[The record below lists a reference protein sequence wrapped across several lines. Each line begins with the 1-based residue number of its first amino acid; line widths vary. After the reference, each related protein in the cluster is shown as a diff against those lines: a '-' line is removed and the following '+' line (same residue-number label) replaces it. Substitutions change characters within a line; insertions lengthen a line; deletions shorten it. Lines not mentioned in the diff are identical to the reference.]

1 MAAAHGSENYWTR
14 RRSRRALLRGLAG
27 SAGVTALLLAGCG
40 RTTFGGGAKA
50 PASSGGTAPNQLI
63 GRTGSRPSGQPV
75 MGGTLLTAVGG
86 NPPTL
91 DPHRAS
97 SGATADANSPV
108 LSRLLRY
115 KPDWTVQGAND
126 GNVEPDLALS
136 AESPDAIT
144 WTVKLR
150 PGVKFQNIAPVNGH
164 AVETED
170 IKQTFLRALDP
181 ANPNHGSLDMID
193 GTQIQT
199 PAADTVVFKLRY
211 PYAPLNR
218 TLASATYS
226 WILPRE
232 AVAGTF
238 DPAKKIIGSGPFI
251 LDSYTPDVALQFR
264 KNPDWFESGKPYVDG
279 VKVAIVPS
287 AAQQLAQFTAGNI
300 DALGNISQDDL
311 PSVRAQNP
319 KAELITSWG
328 PGDGQIYFNLG
339 DPSSKFRDIRLRQA
353 ISLAIDRNALAKIAF
368 DNACIPTFYAP
379 QGLGKWSLKMEQ
391 LPSDTAQWYKQDL
404 PRARQ
409 LLKDAGADTMS
420 VKMLSPTPYPPSGEA
435 PSFHAMREAI
445 YNMLQAL
452 GWQISL
458 TTIDY
463 NKDWVGGGKGVRYG
477 NMSPDSFVFAGLEG
491 RSEIDEYIY
500 GWYDSKSST
509 NLSHLKD
516 DALDAMIDHARTIV
530 NEDARVKAYIDTQL
544 YMARQMF
551 SVAGNPN
558 GLSYLLVAP
567 RVQNYLNVSAH
578 SGGTSTWSNL
588 WLQKS

>member
-1 MAAAHGSENYWTR
+1 MAARYGSENYWTR
-14 RRSRRALLRGLAG
+14 RHSRRGLLRGLGGAG
-27 SAGVTALLLAGCG
+27 AAALLLAGCG
-40 RTTFGGGAKA
+40 HSNTSGTAKA
-50 PASSGGTAPNQLI
+50 PAASAGGTAPNSFI

-75 MGGTLLTAVGG
+75 TGGTLLTATGG

-115 KPDWTVQGAND
+115 KPDWTVQGAD
-126 GNVEPDLALS
+126 DANVEPDLALS
-136 AESPDAIT
+136 AESPDAVT
-144 WTVKLR
+144 WTIKLR
-150 PGVKFQNIAPVNGH
+150 PGVKFQNVAPVNGH

-170 IKQTFLRALDP
+170 VKQTFLRALEGT
-181 ANPNHGSLDMID
+181 NPNHGSLDMID
-193 GTQIQT
+193 GAQIQT
-199 PAADTVVFKLRY
+199 PAADTLVFKLRY
-211 PYAPLNR
+211 PYAPFTR

-232 AVAGTF
+232 AVSGAF
-238 DPAKKIIGSGPFI
+238 DPAKKIIGSGPFT
-251 LDSYTPDVALQFR
+251 LDDYTPDVALQFR
-264 KNPDWFESGKPYVDG
+264 KNPDWWDSGKPHIDG
-279 VKVAIVPS
+279 AKVAIVPS

-300 DALGNISQDDL
+300 DMLSNISQDDL

-319 KAELITSWG
+319 KAELITNWG
-328 PGDGQIYFNLG
+328 PGDGHIYFNLG
-339 DPSSKFRDIRLRQA
+339 DPSSKFRDIRVRQA
-353 ISLAIDRNALAKIAF
+353 MSLAIDRNALSKIAF
-368 DNACIPTFYAP
+368 NNACVPTFYAP
-379 QGLGKWSLKMEQ
+379 QGLGKWALKMEQ
-391 LPSDTAQWYKQDL
+391 LPPDTAQFYKQDL
-404 PRARQ
+404 PRAKQ
-409 LLKDAGADTMS
+409 LLKDAGADTMT

-491 RSEIDEYIY
+491 RAEVDEYIY

-509 NLSHLKD
+509 NLSHLSD
-516 DALDAMIDHARTIV
+516 PTLDSMIDHARTIV
-530 NEDARVKAYIDTQL
+530 NEDARVNAYIDVQR
-544 YMARQMF
+544 YIAKQVF

-558 GLSYLLVAP
+558 GLSYVLVAP
-567 RVQNYLNVSAH
+567 RVQNYLNVSTH
-578 SGGTSTWSNL
+578 SGGTSTWANL
-588 WLQKS
+588 WLQK

>member
-1 MAAAHGSENYWTR
+1 MTSEERGENYWSR
-14 RRSRRALLRGLAG
+14 RHSRRAILRGVAG
-27 SAGVTALLLAGCG
+27 GLGVAGALLAGCG
-40 RTTFGGGAKA
+40 RQTSTSSSKPAPGSGGA
-50 PASSGGTAPNQLI
+50 APNQLI

-75 MGGTLLTAVGG
+75 TGGTFNSATGG

-126 GNVEPDLALS
+126 SNLEPDLALS
-136 AESPDAIT
+136 VESPDAIT
-144 WTVKLR
+144 WTAKLR
-150 PGVKFQNIAPVNGH
+150 PGVKFQNVAPVNGH
-164 AVETED
+164 PVETED
-170 IKQTFLRALDP
+170 IKQTFLRALDA

-193 GTQIQT
+193 GANIQT
-199 PAADTVVFKLRY
+199 PSADTVVFKLRY
-211 PYAPLNR
+211 AYAPFSR

-238 DPAKKIIGSGPFI
+238 DPAKKIIGSGPFQ

-264 KNPDWFESGKPYVDG
+264 RNPDWFETGKPYVDG
-279 VKVAIVPS
+279 VKVAIIPS
-287 AAQQLAQFTAGNI
+287 AAQQLAQFTAANI
-300 DALGNISQDDL
+300 DALTNISQDDL
-311 PSVRAQNP
+311 PSVKSQNP

-339 DPSSKFRDIRLRQA
+339 DTSSKFRDIRIRQA
-353 ISLAIDRNALAKIAF
+353 ISLAIDRSALSKIAF
-368 DNACIPTFYAP
+368 DNACVPTFYAP
-379 QGLGKWSLKMEQ
+379 QSLGKWALKMED
-391 LPSDTAQWYKQDL
+391 LPPDTAQWYKFDL
-404 PRARQ
+404 ARAKQ
-409 LLKDAGADTMS
+409 LLKDAGGDTMT

-445 YNMLQAL
+445 YNMLQPL

-458 TTIDY
+458 VTIDY

-477 NMSPDSFVFAGLEG
+477 NMSPDSFVFGGLEG

-516 DALDAMIDHARTIV
+516 DALDSMIDHARTIV
-530 NEDARVKAYIDTQL
+530 SEDARVKAYVDVQQYI
-544 YMARQMF
+544 AKQMF

-558 GLSYLLVAP
+558 GLSYLMLAP
-567 RVQNYLNVSAH
+567 RVQNYLNVSSH

-588 WLQKS
+588 WLQR